1 MVVTMEQHAL
11 LMAWIFAV
19 GGCVGSFLNVVIYRI
34 PAGLSI
40 VSPGSRCPKC
50 LTPIRARDNVPIFS
64 WLLLRGKCR
73 DCGLPISGRYPS
85 IEALVAILF
94 LLLYV
99 TDIYLGNAAMFI
111 DVADDALLPTSGE
124 MWAVFL
130 LHAMVVSSLV
140 AAAMI
145 EFDGHAVPARLFFAS
160 MVLRLV
166 VWVSLPRVQSPGGIA
181 AWLLIALAV
190 AISYLLNRGY
200 RDRSSRGKNADN
212 KKSRTATGNDSSHQ
226 SSTDKRSDSPRS
238 AASTSP
244 WTWACAL
251 LAVVTI
257 AGSAESLWILAIT
270 LAGLACSRGLQWANR
285 TRQHVPFAIL
295 ALAVIVG
302 LLTAGWAIMRLTP
315 ALVGDN
321 ISKPSSTSTSGTY
334 AVRSQT
340 RSSNTLNTVATHQAG
355 EQA

>member
-50 LTPIRARDNVPIFS
+50 LTPIRARDNVPILS

-85 IEALVAILF
+85 IEALVATLF

-99 TDIYLGNAAMFI
+99 ADIYLGNAAMLI
-111 DVADDALLPTSGE
+111 GVADDSLLPTPGE

-130 LHAMVVSSLV
+130 LHAMLVSSLV

-145 EFDGHAVPARLFFAS
+145 EFDGHSVPARLFFAS
-160 MVLRLV
+160 IVLRLV
-166 VWVSLPRVQSPGGIA
+166 VWVSLPRVQSTTGIA
-181 AWLLIALAV
+181 AWLLIAVAV
-190 AISYLLNRGY
+190 AISYLLNRGHS
-200 RDRSSRGKNADN
+200 DRSSSGKNADQ
-212 KKSRTATGNDSSHQ
+212 KGRTATGNHSSRP
-226 SSTDKRSDSPRS
+226 SSADKRSDPHRQ

-244 WTWACAL
+244 WAWACAM

-257 AGSAESLWILAIT
+257 AGSAGSLWILAIT
-270 LAGLACSRGLQWANR
+270 LAGLTCSRGLRWANR

-295 ALAVIVG
+295 ALAVVVG
-302 LLTAGWAIMRLTP
+302 LPTAGLAIKRLTSAWAGDKISQP
-315 ALVGDN
+315 AS
-321 ISKPSSTSTSGTY
+321 ISTRGMY

-340 RSSNTLNTVATHQAG
+340 NSSNTLTTIATYQAG
-355 EQA
+355 EKA